1 VPKIC
6 CICKRERETEVEEV
20 KATSLRLKSEAG
32 SIKLELFKFFLAL
45 IVAIVGAV
53 FTYQL
58 GKSKGEEGK
67 KPGFDQIYTDLKLNG
82 TKWQV
87 SYEDFDPEASDSSN
101 AGSDKKKPI
110 PKSLPTPPQKVAN
123 VEFRQFG
130 SRIVGEG
137 YDSDGRKWI
146 IEGAAANR
154 RLCYIYYDTGGQR
167 LSFGTVLVE
176 LDNFGTQMRGQWM
189 GWAPESNNPRPYPVT
204 LRKLTE

>member
-1 VPKIC
+1 MGKGGQ
-6 CICKRERETEVEEV
+6 EVE
-20 KATSLRLKSEAG
+20 ATSLRLKSEAG
-32 SIKLELFKFFLAL
+32 SIKLEIFKAFLAL
-45 IVAIVGAV
+45 IVVVAGAFV
-53 FTYQL
+53 TYKL

-67 KPGFDQIYTDLKLNG
+67 KPGFDQIYTDLKLDG

-87 SYEDFDPEASDSSN
+87 SYEDFDPASSGSSN
-101 AGSDKKKPI
+101 AGNGKKQPV
-110 PKSLPTPPQKVAN
+110 PKSLPAPPQKAAN

-176 LDNFGTQMRGQWM
+176 LDNSGTQMRGQWM

-204 LRKLTE
+204 LKKLTQ